1 MKFVKYH
8 ISVILPL
15 FLLLFSIESF
25 FVLKSAID
33 SYEQKLSNEYSIVV
47 VSKVPLDKVSIKKD
61 IKYFL
66 SQKLINI
73 DKTINSLKNSIGEN
87 NLQKLKNT
95 LPLFYSIKL
104 NHLPNEDELKEIKR
118 KLLKY
123 GGVEKVVTFKK
134 SYNKFYNFLLFDKT
148 LLFYF
153 TILVMVIVLL
163 LIIKQAEVWIFEHR
177 QRFEIMTILGAPFW
191 MKSAMLYRVVIV
203 DAIISSLSVWGIFF
217 YFSHNEK
224 IVSYFSNM
232 GVSFPEFDW
241 VKTGLT
247 LLCIGIVVSI
257 ISVTFAILQLNKK
270 EQI

>member
-8 ISVILPL
+8 ISIILPL
-15 FLLLFSIESF
+15 FLLLFSMESF

-33 SYEQKLSNEYSIVV
+33 NYEKKLSDEYSIVV
-47 VSKVPLDKVSIKKD
+47 VSKVPLDEVNIKKD
-61 IKYFL
+61 LKYFL
-66 SQKLINI
+66 SQKLINT
-73 DKTINSLKNSIGEN
+73 DKTINSLKSSIGEK
-87 NLQKLKNT
+87 NLQKLKKT

-104 NHLPNEDELKEIKR
+104 NHLPNEDELKNIKR

-123 GGVEKVVTFKK
+123 SGVEKVVTFKK
-134 SYNKFYNFLLFDKT
+134 SYSKFYNFLIFDRA

-153 TILVMVIVLL
+153 TILVMIIVLL

-203 DAIISSLSVWGIFF
+203 DAIISSLAVWGIFF
-217 YFSHNEK
+217 YFSKNSK
-224 IVSYFSNM
+224 ILSYFSNV
-232 GVSFPEFDW
+232 GVSFPQFDW
-241 VKTGLT
+241 VKMGLM
-247 LLCIGIVVSI
+247 LLGVGIIVSMM
-257 ISVTFAILQLNKK
+257 SVTFAILQLNKK

>member
-8 ISVILPL
+8 ISIILPL

-33 SYEQKLSNEYSIVV
+33 NYEKKLSNEYSIVV
-47 VSKVPLDKVSIKKD
+47 VSKVPLDETTIKND
-61 IKYFL
+61 LKYFL
-66 SQKLINI
+66 SQKLINT
-73 DKTINSLKNSIGEN
+73 DKTINTLKDSIGEK

-104 NHLPNEDELKEIKR
+104 NHLPSEDELKIIKK

-123 GGVEKVVTFKK
+123 SGVEKVVTFKK
-134 SYNKFYNFLLFDKT
+134 SYSKFYNFLLFDKT

-153 TILVMVIVLL
+153 TILVMIIVLL

-203 DAIISSLSVWGIFF
+203 DAVISSLAVWGIFL
-217 YFSHNEK
+217 YLSKSAK
-224 IVSYFSNM
+224 ILSYFSKI
-232 GVSFPEFDW
+232 GVVFPQFDW
-241 VKTGLT
+241 TKTLI
-247 LLCIGIVVSI
+247 LLLGIGIVVSI

-270 EQI
+270 EPI